1 MKKAV
6 RIFSM
11 RFRGIKIKAANW
23 ARRFLPAEIGGT
35 ITAVACAY
43 AATNITN
50 NRVTIAFAVSVAET
64 IGFYLTI
71 IVTDVLL
78 AKKKLQPENMS
89 LTFRQLLLIFRDILL
104 DFGPAE
110 IIDSFVSR
118 PLFMYVFPLW
128 LGNYT
133 WGVIAGKFASD
144 FAFYIPV
151 IISGEI
157 RTRISRRG

>member
-1 MKKAV
+1 MKEAV
-6 RIFSM
+6 RTFSM

-23 ARRFLPAEIGGT
+23 IRRFLPAEIAGT
-35 ITAVACAY
+35 ITAVASAY
-43 AATNITN
+43 AATNFTN
-50 NRVTIAFAVSVAET
+50 NRVTIAFVVSLGET
-64 IGFYLTI
+64 IGFYLAI
-71 IVTDVLL
+71 IITDLL
-78 AKKKLQPENMS
+78 VAKKKLQRKNLS
-89 LTFRQLLLIFRDILL
+89 LTLSQLLLIFRDILF

-118 PLFMYVFPLW
+118 PLFMYVFPMW

-157 RTRISRRG
+157 RMRIRRRA